1 MTQSTSNKIP
11 RNQEAK
17 APDKNKTQA
26 PTLGTLLAT
35 ALGIAY
41 GAWAVIV
48 WGSGFS
54 EEHLPS
60 SPQTKAQSC
69 QVEWGNKA
77 PCRRWRQNRA
87 LAQVLRQEP
96 QGNSQ
101 SPKSRATN
109 PNRNTHNQH

>member
-1 MTQSTSNKIP
+1 MTQSTSNKF
-11 RNQEAK
+11 
-17 APDKNKTQA
+17 

-54 EEHLPS
+54 EEHLPT
-60 SPQTKAQSC
+60 SPQAKAQSC

-77 PCRRWRQNRA
+77 PCRRWRQNQA
-87 LAQVLRQEP
+87 LAKLI
-96 QGNSQ
+96 GNS
-101 SPKSRATN
+101 PAKSQESRLQT
-109 PNRNTHNQH
+109 PDS

>member
-1 MTQSTSNKIP
+1 MTQ
-11 RNQEAK
+11 
-17 APDKNKTQA
+17 DKNKIQAQAPQAQA

-60 SPQTKAQSC
+60 SPQAKAQSC

-87 LAQVLRQEP
+87 MAQIL
-96 QGNSQ
+96 SQ
-101 SPKSRATN
+101 SQEAKAQGTESRLLGTQ
-109 PNRNTHNQH
+109 RK

>member
-1 MTQSTSNKIP
+1 MTP
-11 RNQEAK
+11 V
-17 APDKNKTQA
+17 KNKTQAQA

-60 SPQTKAQSC
+60 SPQAKAQSC

-77 PCRRWRQNRA
+77 PCRRWRQNQA
-87 LAQVLRQEP
+87 LAKLI
-96 QGNSQ
+96 GNSPQ
-101 SPKSRATN
+101 AEVPN
-109 PNRNTHNQH
+109 PQTPTK

>member
-1 MTQSTSNKIP
+1 MTQG
-11 RNQEAK
+11 
-17 APDKNKTQA
+17 KNKTQA

-60 SPQTKAQSC
+60 SPQAKAQSC

-77 PCRRWRQNRA
+77 PCRRWRQNQA
-87 LAQVLRQEP
+87 LAQVLSQSQEAKA
-96 QGNSQ
+96 QGNQ
-101 SPKSRATN
+101 PK
-109 PNRNTHNQH
+109 

>member
-1 MTQSTSNKIP
+1 MTQG
-11 RNQEAK
+11 
-17 APDKNKTQA
+17 KNKTPQAQA

-54 EEHLPS
+54 EEHLPTN
-60 SPQTKAQSC
+60 PQAKAQSC

-77 PCRRWRQNRA
+77 PCRRWRQNQA
-87 LAQVLRQEP
+87 LAQVLSQSQEAKV
-96 QGNSQ
+96 QGNQ
-101 SPKSRATN
+101 PK
-109 PNRNTHNQH
+109 

>member
-1 MTQSTSNKIP
+1 MTQNTSNKV
-11 RNQEAK
+11 
-17 APDKNKTQA
+17 

-41 GAWAVIV
+41 GAWAVVV

-60 SPQTKAQSC
+60 SPQAKAQSC

-77 PCRRWRQNRA
+77 PCRRWRQNQA
-87 LAQVLRQEP
+87 MAQILSQKP
-96 QGNSQ
+96 QAEVKAQ
-101 SPKSRATN
+101 SPSTQRK
-109 PNRNTHNQH
+109 

>member
-1 MTQSTSNKIP
+1 MTQNTSNKI
-11 RNQEAK
+11 
-17 APDKNKTQA
+17 

-41 GAWAVIV
+41 GAWAVVV

-60 SPQTKAQSC
+60 NPQAKTQSC

-87 LAQVLRQEP
+87 LAQRI
-96 QGNSQ
+96 GNS
-101 SPKSRATN
+101 PKAQHQV
-109 PNRNTHNQH
+109 NTHI

>member
-1 MTQSTSNKIP
+1 M
-11 RNQEAK
+11 NQE
-17 APDKNKTQA
+17 KNKTQAQAPQAQA

-54 EEHLPS
+54 EEHLPPS
-60 SPQTKAQSC
+60 QEAKAQSC

-77 PCRRWRQNRA
+77 PCRRWRQNQA
-87 LAQVLRQEP
+87 LARVL
-96 QGNSQ
+96 SQ
-101 SPKSRATN
+101 SPRGQSQESKAQG
-109 PNRNTHNQH
+109 NQPSKH

>member
-1 MTQSTSNKIP
+1 MTQSTSNKI
-11 RNQEAK
+11 
-17 APDKNKTQA
+17 

-60 SPQTKAQSC
+60 SPQAKAQSC

-77 PCRRWRQNRA
+77 PCRRWRQNQA
-87 LAQVLRQEP
+87 LSKWIGNRPKAPRQE
-96 QGNSQ
+96 SQ
-101 SPKSRATN
+101 AKS
-109 PNRNTHNQH
+109 Q

>member
-1 MTQSTSNKIP
+1 MTQNTSNKI
-11 RNQEAK
+11 
-17 APDKNKTQA
+17 

-60 SPQTKAQSC
+60 SPQAKAQSC

-77 PCRRWRQNRA
+77 PCRRWRQNQA
-87 LAQVLRQEP
+87 LAQVLSQSQEAKV
-96 QGNSQ
+96 QGNQ
-101 SPKSRATN
+101 PK
-109 PNRNTHNQH
+109 

>member
-1 MTQSTSNKIP
+1 MTQDTSNKV
-11 RNQEAK
+11 
-17 APDKNKTQA
+17 

-41 GAWAVIV
+41 GAWAVVV

-60 SPQTKAQSC
+60 NPQAKAQSC

-87 LAQVLRQEP
+87 MAQILSQKP
-96 QGNSQ
+96 QAEVKAQ
-101 SPKSRATN
+101 SPSTQRK
-109 PNRNTHNQH
+109 

>member
-1 MTQSTSNKIP
+1 MTQS
-11 RNQEAK
+11 
-17 APDKNKTQA
+17 KNKTPAQV

-54 EEHLPS
+54 EEHLPP
-60 SPQTKAQSC
+60 SPQAKAQSC

-87 LAQVLRQEP
+87 MAQWLVNSP
-96 QGNSQ
+96 SQ
-101 SPKSRATN
+101 SQESRALDPEPN
-109 PNRNTHNQH
+109 PNKNIHN

>member
-1 MTQSTSNKIP
+1 MTP
-11 RNQEAK
+11 V
-17 APDKNKTQA
+17 KNKTQA
-26 PTLGTLLAT
+26 QAPQAQVPTLGTLLAT

-60 SPQTKAQSC
+60 NPQAKAQSC

-87 LAQVLRQEP
+87 LFKWIVNRP
-96 QGNSQ
+96 QTEV
-101 SPKSRATN
+101 PN
-109 PNRNTHNQH
+109 PQTPTK

>member
-1 MTQSTSNKIP
+1 MTQG
-11 RNQEAK
+11 
-17 APDKNKTQA
+17 KNKTPQA
-26 PTLGTLLAT
+26 QAPQTQVPTLGTLFAT

-60 SPQTKAQSC
+60 SPQVKAQSC

-87 LAQVLRQEP
+87 MAQILSQKP
-96 QGNSQ
+96 QAEVKAQ
-101 SPKSRATN
+101 SPSTQPK
-109 PNRNTHNQH
+109 

>member
-1 MTQSTSNKIP
+1 MTQNTSNKI
-11 RNQEAK
+11 
-17 APDKNKTQA
+17 

-54 EEHLPS
+54 EEHLPRN
-60 SPQTKAQSC
+60 QEAKAQSC

-77 PCRRWRQNRA
+77 PCRRWRQNQA
-87 LAQVLRQEP
+87 LAQVLRQQP
-96 QGNSQ
+96 QPRVKSQ
-101 SPKSRATN
+101 KSRVKT
-109 PNRNTHNQH
+109 PSQESK

>member
-1 MTQSTSNKIP
+1 MT
-11 RNQEAK
+11 
-17 APDKNKTQA
+17 PDKNKTQAQA

-54 EEHLPS
+54 EEHLGS
-60 SPQTKAQSC
+60 SPQAKAQSC

-87 LAQVLRQEP
+87 LSKWIVNRP
-96 QGNSQ
+96 QAEV
-101 SPKSRATN
+101 PN
-109 PNRNTHNQH
+109 PQTPTK

>member
-1 MTQSTSNKIP
+1 MTP
-11 RNQEAK
+11 A
-17 APDKNKTQA
+17 KNKVQA

-54 EEHLPS
+54 EEHLPT
-60 SPQTKAQSC
+60 SPQAKAQSC

-77 PCRRWRQNRA
+77 PCRRWRQNQV
-87 LAQVLRQEP
+87 LAQVLSQSQEAKV
-96 QGNSQ
+96 QGNQ
-101 SPKSRATN
+101 L
-109 PNRNTHNQH
+109 NRNIHN

>member
-1 MTQSTSNKIP
+1 MTQS
-11 RNQEAK
+11 
-17 APDKNKTQA
+17 KNETQAQA

-54 EEHLPS
+54 EEHLPWN
-60 SPQTKAQSC
+60 QEAKAQSC

-77 PCRRWRQNRA
+77 PCRRWRQNHQIA
-87 LAQVLRQEP
+87 KWLV
-96 QGNSQ
+96 NSPKAEANVQ
-101 SPKSRATN
+101 SPGQPTHQ

>member
-1 MTQSTSNKIP
+1 MTRS
-11 RNQEAK
+11 
-17 APDKNKTQA
+17 KNKTPQAQA

-60 SPQTKAQSC
+60 SPQAKAQSC

-77 PCRRWRQNRA
+77 PCRRWRQNQA
-87 LAQVLRQEP
+87 LSQVLSQRPESRA
-96 QGNSQ
+96 QGNQ
-101 SPKSRATN
+101 PK
-109 PNRNTHNQH
+109 